1 MTMSMTGYGRADFEL
16 NGETF
21 FVDIRT
27 LNHRYLDIKL
37 RVTDRLGT
45 LEQKIKEALKARIA
59 RGAITLSIFTE
70 ESNSAER
77 KLSLN
82 INAAREFLSAAE
94 ELKRETGVT
103 GEVNL
108 ELLLKQRDIFTA
120 EKDKIEVDEAWKALS
135 GALDAAFT
143 QLEEWREKEGAALKL
158 DLQNRINTITEHL
171 DTVEKR
177 APEIKQGYRKRLE
190 ESITRL
196 LDKNAEETRI
206 IQEAAFFAERCDI
219 SEEITRARSHFDL
232 FNDYLNNEEPVG
244 KRLDFLCQEI
254 FREVNTVA
262 SKANDA
268 NMKQTVV
275 EMKGEL
281 EKVREQVQN
290 IE

>member
-1 MTMSMTGYGRADFEL
+1 MTMSMTGYGRANFEL
-16 NGETF
+16 NNETF

-37 RVTDRLGT
+37 RVTDRLSG
-45 LEQKIKEALKARIA
+45 LEQKVKEAVKARLE
-59 RGAITLSIFTE
+59 RGAVTLSIFAE
-70 ESNSAER
+70 ESGDGTK

-82 INAAREFLSAAE
+82 VAAAREFLAVAE
-94 ELKRETGVT
+94 VLKNETNVT
-103 GEVNL
+103 GEVTL
-108 ELLLKQRDIFTA
+108 ETLLKQRDIFTV
-120 EKDKIEVDEAWKALS
+120 EKNEIEEEAAWKALS

-143 QLEEWREKEGAALKL
+143 QLEEWRSKEGASLEL
-158 DLQNRINTITEHL
+158 DLRSRIATISEHL
-171 DTVEKR
+171 DRVELR
-177 APEIKQGYRKRLE
+177 APEIKAGYRKRLE
-190 ESITRL
+190 ESIARL

-219 SEEITRARSHFDL
+219 SEEITRAKSHFNL
-232 FNDYLNNEEPVG
+232 FYDYLKSKEPVG

-268 NMKQTVV
+268 HMKQTVV

-281 EKVREQVQN
+281 EKMREQVQN